1 MANVGDRIRA
11 LREEKKLSE
20 GDVEKR
26 TGLLRCYISRVENC
40 HTVPSIETLEKLARA
55 LELPLYRLFY
65 DGEVPPKLPTSLRH
79 KPGANLEWGA
89 SGKNGLYLSKLRR
102 CLARIDE
109 RDRKLLM
116 ATAQKIASYGRDRD
130 RGGASADVK
139 G

>member
-1 MANVGDRIRA
+1 MVTLGDRIRA
-11 LREEKKLSE
+11 LREEKKLSQ

-65 DGEVPPKLPTSLRH
+65 DGEVPPKLPAFLRR
-79 KPGANLEWGA
+79 KPDTDIVWGA
-89 SGKNGLYLSKLRR
+89 SGKNALYLSKLRR

-116 ATAQKIASYGRDRD
+116 ATAQKVAGYGRGRDRLAVLVGV
-130 RGGASADVK
+130 RT
-139 G
+139 